1 MTRLNVNNARC
12 AALFASE
19 LRRSDAPTAD
29 ELTNWVSGAVRR
41 FGVAGCVS
49 RMAQEFGDHP
59 EAAAHR
65 MRWIRQ
71 LINAPSAAAPS
82 AAACLRRTEPDGSG
96 LALRSIQRATG
107 GARRAA

>member
-19 LRRSDAPTAD
+19 LRQSDAPTAD
-29 ELTNWVSGAVRR
+29 ELTNWVSAAVRR
-41 FGVAGCVS
+41 FGVAGCVG

-71 LINAPSAAAPS
+71 LINAPSAI
-82 AAACLRRTEPDGSG
+82 ACLRRTEPGASG
-96 LALRSIQRATG
+96 LAPRSIQPATS
-107 GARRAA
+107 GARCAA

>member
-1 MTRLNVNNARC
+1 MSSPEISDQQC
-12 AALFASE
+12 EALFASSLQE
-19 LRRSDAPTAD
+19 SEP
-29 ELTNWVSGAVRR
+29 VSPD
-41 FGVAGCVS
+41 VARAAMSCAIERLGPDGCAC

-96 LALRSIQRATG
+96 LAPRSIQRATS